1 LPALLDHARGIGAEI
16 RFIEYMDVGG
26 ATNWSPQHVVS
37 RAQMLD
43 RLRASHGAIRA
54 LPRSDSAPAERFELG
69 DGTRFG
75 IIASVTQPFCATCD
89 RSRLTADGMW
99 FTCLYAETG
108 TDLREL
114 LRSGADDEAL
124 RARLTEVWQ
133 ARRDRGAEVRAAMP
147 DRRALAEAASL
158 RQNPHLEMHTRGG

>member
-1 LPALLDHARGIGAEI
+1 
-16 RFIEYMDVGG
+16 
-26 ATNWSPQHVVS
+26 
-37 RAQMLD
+37 
-43 RLRASHGAIRA
+43 
-54 LPRSDSAPAERFELG
+54 
-69 DGTRFG
+69 
-75 IIASVTQPFCATCD
+75 VTQPFCATCD